1 MNKKMNLSDIIT
13 YIVFLIIL
21 ILIAFISKLENTE
34 IRKRYD
40 VAQQEKMTLIKE
52 IEQKDEEIKALK
64 NVVES
69 FGIPNNRDTRKEK
82 EIYE

>member
-13 YIVFLIIL
+13 YIVFLIIIVL
-21 ILIAFISKLENTE
+21 IGILSKLENTE

-40 VAQQEKMTLIKE
+40 IVQQEKMTLIKE
-52 IEQKDEEIKALK
+52 LNEKDEEIKALK

-69 FGIPNNRDTRKEK
+69 FGIPNNRDTRKET
-82 EIYE
+82 E

>member
-13 YIVFLIIL
+13 YIVFLIIIVL
-21 ILIAFISKLENTE
+21 IGILSKLENTE

-40 VAQQEKMTLIKE
+40 IVQQEKMTLIKE
-52 IEQKDEEIKALK
+52 LDEKDEEIKALK

-69 FGIPNNRDTRKEK
+69 FGIPNNRDTRKET
-82 EIYE
+82 E